1 MRLAARS
8 TRHKHVRSNFIST
21 LKEDEVIQAALGS
34 TEQVYRAHLSA
45 EVERLAGVDIFG
57 QYTPDAMDKTLE
69 DDALAE
75 KIEEYAPSLFV
86 YMQFDVADSIARVK
100 SRRFA
105 LVVMFIYIVVFAL
118 TRVLR
123 NLESGD

>member
-1 MRLAARS
+1 
-8 TRHKHVRSNFIST
+8 
-21 LKEDEVIQAALGS
+21 
-34 TEQVYRAHLSA
+34 
-45 EVERLAGVDIFG
+45 
-57 QYTPDAMDKTLE
+57 MDKTLE